1 LGSSVAEI
9 SLLTEKGPVLMLL
22 LILGALATYQTR
34 VYEFTH
40 PIKSLRALPGGMAVS
55 HTPPSILPPITVL
68 PYFLAAAAAANNI
81 ELSLSIGSQSVLAW
95 ACKSW
100 WMPMIW
106 ILFSLTIYIAAGL
119 SQSIMKKTDRQTAY
133 TEPRR
138 GFPLMRPSDFP
149 RESNRL
155 GTTPVMAVLLQL
167 LASILAF
174 VQVVLGTLIL
184 SSLIFIGF
192 HDTLKILARLI
203 SSALV
208 CRVIAMFELAR
219 IRKPKEETERNDTTM
234 DMVVRS

>member
-1 LGSSVAEI
+1 
-9 SLLTEKGPVLMLL
+9 
-22 LILGALATYQTR
+22 
-34 VYEFTH
+34 
-40 PIKSLRALPGGMAVS
+40 
-55 HTPPSILPPITVL
+55 
-68 PYFLAAAAAANNI
+68 
-81 ELSLSIGSQSVLAW
+81 
-95 ACKSW
+95 
-100 WMPMIW
+100 
-106 ILFSLTIYIAAGL
+106 
-119 SQSIMKKTDRQTAY
+119 
-133 TEPRR
+133 
-138 GFPLMRPSDFP
+138 
-149 RESNRL
+149 
-155 GTTPVMAVLLQL
+155 MAVLLQL

>member
-1 LGSSVAEI
+1 
-9 SLLTEKGPVLMLL
+9 
-22 LILGALATYQTR
+22 
-34 VYEFTH
+34 
-40 PIKSLRALPGGMAVS
+40 
-55 HTPPSILPPITVL
+55 
-68 PYFLAAAAAANNI
+68 
-81 ELSLSIGSQSVLAW
+81 
-95 ACKSW
+95 
-100 WMPMIW
+100 MIW
-106 ILFSLTIYIAAGL
+106 ILFSLTINIAAGL
-119 SQSIMKKTDRQTAY
+119 SQSIMKKTDRQTAH

-138 GFPLMRPSDFP
+138 GIPLMRPNDFP

-174 VQVVLGTLIL
+174 VQVVLGTLML

-219 IRKPKEETERNDTTM
+219 IRKPKEESERNDTTM